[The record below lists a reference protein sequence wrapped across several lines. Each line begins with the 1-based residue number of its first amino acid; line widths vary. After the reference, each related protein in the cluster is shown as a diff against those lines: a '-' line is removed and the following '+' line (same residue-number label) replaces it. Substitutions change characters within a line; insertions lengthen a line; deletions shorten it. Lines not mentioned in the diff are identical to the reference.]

1 MIDIDI
7 TVVIQLVI
15 FLFTIV
21 VLNLLLVKPI
31 REIIKKRE
39 AHLSGMLAEA
49 EKFTDQADGKLQNYE
64 AELAKARAAGAEER
78 NVFKGQAAEQEKAIL
93 EQAAGETQ
101 AEMQNVKA
109 QVARDVETA
118 MSTLRGQ
125 VGALARKAAEK
136 VLG

>member
-39 AHLSGMLAEA
+39 AHLSGMLSEA
-49 EKFTDQADGKLQNYE
+49 EKFADQADGKMKNYE
-64 AELAKARAAGAEER
+64 AELAKARAAGTEER
-78 NVFKGQAAEQEKAIL
+78 STFKGQAVEQERAIL

-101 AEMQNVKA
+101 AELQKVKA
-109 QVARDVETA
+109 QVAQDVEAA
-118 MSTLRGQ
+118 MTTLKGQ

-136 VLG
+136 VLA